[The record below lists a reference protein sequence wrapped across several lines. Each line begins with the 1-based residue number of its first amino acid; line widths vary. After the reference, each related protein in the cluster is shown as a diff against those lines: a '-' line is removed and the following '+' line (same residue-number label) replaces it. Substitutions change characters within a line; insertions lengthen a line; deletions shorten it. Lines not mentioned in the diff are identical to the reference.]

1 MPRSR
6 SSRSSRTSRRR
17 SPKRRSSRSPKRRSP
32 RRSPTRQSPRRR
44 RSPKRS
50 PTRRTYKGIDTRLY
64 GMQQDLD
71 PRNCDYYDCVEED
84 GVVKCYAKN
93 DLRQPP
99 EREVLFTFTVGD
111 VRDMVSASP
120 TTVAFD
126 NVKRI
131 ASNIVIEHAKI
142 YINNK
147 PGLVRTFGIEY
158 SDGVVTF
165 STKSRRNLDT
175 ERGSPQRSKKRS
187 EPPRP
192 IFALKS
198 DYIVVDNTVLDHN
211 APHEDGR
218 QFFGLEPLLLD
229 STKKTIRQGIL
240 VEESALQNQMLFGTS
255 GSGKTK
261 KTAEIIS
268 AFVAGDSEAQLVSVR
283 VIYGQADMTDEY
295 LRFRHLEPDGYNIT
309 ITDRMREAFA
319 KKNFDGDGKK
329 KTVGVIPL
337 VQMTL
342 QFMSDPSLEPLK
354 RNPEFPIHFVTQT
367 VNNPVS
373 SRCLT
378 AYKIQR
384 SDGRVL
390 IIFDAPGNENAADII
405 RGMFQVNDPSLTDD
419 KLVRLILDN
428 SLDVAPSKTKRGG
441 ELTGTLPIFGDN
453 AQLSYYG
460 LDSDEVASMRSKAT
474 DLLSDTKQRFTNFKA
489 DPAAFIPG
497 IADRSETPKTRVNHL
512 KYCQMRVRESL
523 YINLLIG
530 EMTRTLD
537 MSKAQGSLNQVSP
550 FVTVK
555 SKPDKDLTFAT
566 PIRYC
571 VDSEECTISSV
582 RAIYVD
588 DTSASQSPVSLSVND
603 MDTKHKEYRTSN
615 NTPDNILN
623 KVLPI
628 RQFQEGATEIRAIVV
643 VPIGCD
649 TEDQQSIIQNGVWK
663 LSEQLIGRF
672 IT

>member
-1 MPRSR
+1 
-6 SSRSSRTSRRR
+6 
-17 SPKRRSSRSPKRRSP
+17 
-32 RRSPTRQSPRRR
+32 
-44 RSPKRS
+44 
-50 PTRRTYKGIDTRLY
+50 
-64 GMQQDLD
+64 MQQDLLD
-71 PRNCDYYDCVEED
+71 PRKCEYYDCVEED

-93 DLRQPP
+93 DTRQPP
-99 EREVLFTFTVGD
+99 EREVLYAFTVGD
-111 VRDMVSASP
+111 VRDMMVSASP
-120 TTVAFD
+120 TTLAFD
-126 NVKRI
+126 KVKRI
-131 ASNIVIEHAKI
+131 AANIVIEHAKI

-147 PGLVRTFGIEY
+147 PGLIRTFGIEY

-165 STKSRRNLDT
+165 STKSRRNIDT
-175 ERGSPQRSKKRS
+175 ERGSLTGSKRRSAT
-187 EPPRP
+187 PLP

-198 DYIVVDNTVLDHN
+198 DYIVVDNTVTDHN
-211 APHEDGR
+211 KPHEDGK
-218 QFFGLEPLLLD
+218 QFFGLEPFLLD

-268 AFVAGDSEAQLVSVR
+268 AFVAGDSQAQLVSVK

-295 LRFRHLEPDGYNIT
+295 LQFAHINPDGYNIT
-309 ITDRMREAFA
+309 ITERMRDAFA
-319 KKNFDGDGKK
+319 RKNFDGDGRKK
-329 KTVGVIPL
+329 AVGLIPL

-390 IIFDAPGNENAADII
+390 IMFDAPGNENAADII
-405 RGMFQVNDPSLTDD
+405 RGMFQVNDPSLPDD
-419 KLVRLILDN
+419 QLVRLILDN
-428 SLDVAPSKTKRGG
+428 SLDVAPSKKRGG
-441 ELTGTLPIFGDN
+441 ELTGTLPIFGGN

-460 LDSDEVASMRSKAT
+460 LDSYEVSSMRSGAT
-474 DLLSDTKQRFTNFKA
+474 DLLSDTKQRFTGFEA
-489 DPAAFIPG
+489 DPTAFIPG
-497 IADRSETPKTRVNHL
+497 IAERSETPETRVKHL

-537 MSKAQGSLNQVSP
+537 MSKAQGSLKQVSP

-555 SKPDKDLTFAT
+555 SKPDTGLTFTT

-571 VDSEECTISSV
+571 VEGEECTISSV
-582 RAIYVD
+582 RAMYVD
-588 DTSASQSPVSLSVND
+588 DTSAPQSPAKLDV
-603 MDTKHKEYRTSN
+603 DTLDAKHKEYRASN
-615 NTPDNILN
+615 ETPDNILN
-623 KVLPI
+623 QVLPI
-628 RQFQEGATEIRAIVV
+628 RSLQEGATEIRAIVV

-649 TEDQQSIIQNGVWK
+649 TENQQSIIQNGVLK